1 MNPIMNP
8 IQTITSIFS
17 TKNPA
22 ADAVK
27 VVRETA
33 DQGPYTPIFKG
44 WVPRDNNPFLY
55 ESLREGIPVL
65 DGIVDRMCALDGIL
79 GLEGENI
86 GLIHEIEDWMNDIK
100 VNDLQVG
107 LQSFFAGMSNELY
120 EQGFAI
126 GEPVLARGY
135 KDVIRLNTLDS
146 KGVLF
151 FRGDN
156 GALQTWYRPLQQRQ
170 TRGDGTQII
179 EDIIRGSVP
188 RGLNSAQLLKS
199 GFRRIPDRKVIYAGL
214 NNEANNPYGVSIF
227 RPLPFVSKVL
237 LTIQNS
243 TMNVWQ
249 RFGDPS
255 FNLVYKTGK
264 SLTDTD
270 LQKRQQTLAKNLA
283 STIEAKRS
291 GKSVDFVNAISAKD
305 EIKIDVIGSGGEVID
320 IEEPTKALLEQIVA
334 KTGIPPWMLGFV
346 WGTAERLATKQA
358 EMMLQESRTRF
369 ALRRPALVN
378 IISTMLRARGK
389 TWNRGDWDLVQK
401 LPNIAD
407 IYTQAQAEFLQA
419 QTELMLSNA
428 NGGETIVSTEADGKS
443 LKTVVTKRPDKMT
456 SHAIKTKTAKGE
468 DWAIDDEQLIAQ
480 ADATTASIQD
490 DWQKLAD
497 DLLQLLK
504 LPSAAEVA
512 KASDNLFVFTA
523 DTLLGDIE
531 ALAENFIQSIGG
543 EDSALAKMLV
553 DSWISGRLNGGREI
567 DVEFQIN
574 QLLDDEYNQVISDGL
589 DQVRSTFKRTFRDSI
604 IKDLSDGVYDGQDT
618 RIVAEQLLNKFGGA
632 LYDWERLVNSEL
644 SQSNALAKLAQY
656 GDMDVEQYDYLTAK
670 DSKVSAI
677 CRKHAKDGPY
687 TIGSGPIPMR
697 DSHPSCRCSVAARL

>member
-1 MNPIMNP
+1 M
-8 IQTITSIFS
+8 
-17 TKNPA
+17 
-22 ADAVK
+22 
-27 VVRETA
+27 
-33 DQGPYTPIFKG
+33 
-44 WVPRDNNPFLY
+44 
-55 ESLREGIPVL
+55 
-65 DGIVDRMCALDGIL
+65 
-79 GLEGENI
+79 
-86 GLIHEIEDWMNDIK
+86 
-100 VNDLQVG
+100 
-107 LQSFFAGMSNELY
+107 
-120 EQGFAI
+120 
-126 GEPVLARGY
+126 
-135 KDVIRLNTLDS
+135 
-146 KGVLF
+146 
-151 FRGDN
+151 
-156 GALQTWYRPLQQRQ
+156 
-170 TRGDGTQII
+170 
-179 EDIIRGSVP
+179 
-188 RGLNSAQLLKS
+188 
-199 GFRRIPDRKVIYAGL
+199 
-214 NNEANNPYGVSIF
+214 
-227 RPLPFVSKVL
+227 
-237 LTIQNS
+237 
-243 TMNVWQ
+243 
-249 RFGDPS
+249 PS
-255 FNLVYKTGK
+255 
-264 SLTDTD
+264 
-270 LQKRQQTLAKNLA
+270 R
-283 STIEAKRS
+283 
-291 GKSVDFVNAISAKD
+291 
-305 EIKIDVIGSGGEVID
+305 
-320 IEEPTKALLEQIVA
+320 
-334 KTGIPPWMLGFV
+334 
-346 WGTAERLATKQA
+346 
-358 EMMLQESRTRF
+358 
-369 ALRRPALVN
+369 
-378 IISTMLRARGK
+378 
-389 TWNRGDWDLVQK
+389 
-401 LPNIAD
+401 
-407 IYTQAQAEFLQA
+407 
-419 QTELMLSNA
+419 
-428 NGGETIVSTEADGKS
+428 
-443 LKTVVTKRPDKMT
+443 
-456 SHAIKTKTAKGE
+456 AIKTKTAKGE

-480 ADATTASIQD
+480 ADTTTASIQD